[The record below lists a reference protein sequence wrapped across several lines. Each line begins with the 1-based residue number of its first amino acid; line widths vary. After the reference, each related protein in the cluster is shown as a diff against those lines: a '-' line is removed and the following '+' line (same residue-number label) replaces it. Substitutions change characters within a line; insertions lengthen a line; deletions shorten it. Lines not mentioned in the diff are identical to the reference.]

1 MAARSGAN
9 AKTPEER
16 AAAARAKSERAMANP
31 AFVEQIGR
39 WKDPVKQKEA
49 ADKGRPGSHAAARR
63 NGLFRQAVKE
73 LLNSGLSGSEI
84 DKKLNEELIA
94 LGVTTRN
101 QAAAIT
107 LAMGN
112 KAKEGDVSA
121 AAFLRDTA
129 GEKPVTGVDI
139 GMSDEPI
146 ESLDLSAV
154 SEEELRAMVADRE
167 AEQE

>member
-1 MAARSGAN
+1 MSKRS
-9 AKTPEER
+9 PEER
-16 AAAARAKSERAMANP
+16 AAVAKAQSERAMANP
-31 AFVEQIGR
+31 AFVEHIGR
-39 WKDPVKQKEA
+39 WKDPEKQKA
-49 ADKGRPGSHAAARR
+49 DADKGRPGSIAAHRR

-84 DKKLNEELIA
+84 DRKLNEELIT
-94 LGVTTRN
+94 LGVMTRN

-121 AAFLRDTA
+121 ATFLRDTA

-139 GMSDEPI
+139 GVSDEPI

-154 SEEELRAMVADRE
+154 SEQELRAMVADRE
-167 AEQE
+167 AEKE